1 MRRALAP
8 ILATTALLVL
18 AGCSTQPGGS
28 SASEPTHE
36 QETSAVVTPAPA
48 VTPAGPVRVK
58 VGETVDDTDGGT
70 LTAHEYRVV
79 TDLADHTVGAIDIE
93 VCVTG
98 NPPAAA
104 QDVTPYVSTEYW
116 SVIDAS
122 NRHYGDPSTTW
133 RHDEISP
140 ILDYETDASWGEC
153 VRGWALTEADADA
166 DVKEIRYMRPEYIP
180 EEDEYGQV
188 DESLIRPAVDVR
200 WEL

>member
-1 MRRALAP
+1 MRRTLTP
-8 ILATTALLVL
+8 IVATTALLVL

-98 NPPAAA
+98 NPP
-104 QDVTPYVSTEYW
+104 
-116 SVIDAS
+116 
-122 NRHYGDPSTTW
+122 
-133 RHDEISP
+133 
-140 ILDYETDASWGEC
+140 
-153 VRGWALTEADADA
+153 
-166 DVKEIRYMRPEYIP
+166 
-180 EEDEYGQV
+180 V